1 MGRSDQSL
9 MRDRSTRADC
19 KDSARRQLRVK
30 KSGALMVV
38 ELGKFCMTGDL
49 DPALQV
55 DVLAAALHL
64 DHQEAK
70 DLLEFLAQ
78 KLEQSLPQATTVTR
92 SGGLFTKNHP
102 VKEILVRFDDYHYQ
116 LTREKHGALTARVL
130 KLVRGVVLKTTEI
143 SVDQWT
149 AELAQQLAQL
159 AERSAQTRQALN
171 KFVLGD

>member
-1 MGRSDQSL
+1 
-9 MRDRSTRADC
+9 
-19 KDSARRQLRVK
+19 
-30 KSGALMVV
+30 
-38 ELGKFCMTGDL
+38 MTEDL

-55 DVLAAALHL
+55 DVLAAALRL
-64 DHQEAK
+64 DHREAR

-92 SGGLFTKNHP
+92 SGGLFAKEHP

-116 LTREKHGALTARVL
+116 IIREKHGSLTAKVL

-149 AELAQQLAQL
+149 EEIAQHLAHLAQ
-159 AERSAQTRQALN
+159 RSAQTRQALN
-171 KFVLGD
+171 KFVLGG

>member
-1 MGRSDQSL
+1 
-9 MRDRSTRADC
+9 
-19 KDSARRQLRVK
+19 
-30 KSGALMVV
+30 
-38 ELGKFCMTGDL
+38 MTEDL

-55 DVLAAALHL
+55 DVLAAALRL
-64 DHQEAK
+64 DHQESR

-92 SGGLFTKNHP
+92 SGGLFTKAHS

-116 LTREKHGALTARVL
+116 ITREKHGSLTAKIL
-130 KLVRGVVLKTTEI
+130 KLVRGVVLKTTEV

-149 AELAQQLAQL
+149 EEIAQQLAQL
-159 AERSAQTRQALN
+159 GQRSAQTRQALN

>member
-1 MGRSDQSL
+1 
-9 MRDRSTRADC
+9 
-19 KDSARRQLRVK
+19 
-30 KSGALMVV
+30 
-38 ELGKFCMTGDL
+38 MTEDL
-49 DPALQV
+49 DSALQV
-55 DVLAAALHL
+55 DVLAAALRL
-64 DHQEAK
+64 DHQETR

-92 SGGLFTKNHP
+92 GGGLFAKEHP

-116 LTREKHGALTARVL
+116 ITREKHGSLTAKVL

-149 AELAQQLAQL
+149 EEIAQQLAHL
-159 AERSAQTRQALN
+159 AQRSTQTRAALN